1 MSTKTKSLY
10 STAAIRELE
19 QLAVSNYGVSVATL
33 MQRAGSAVFRELK
46 KHWVNA
52 KKIIVVC
59 GKGNNAGDGY
69 VAARL
74 AHEAGLKV
82 LILTLA
88 APDKLTGTAREMAQL
103 CVNAKIAIEPF
114 TALKLQGADVIVDAL
129 LGIGLTGEVRDN
141 YKTAIDAINSVS
153 IPVLAVDI
161 PSGLNADTGEI
172 LGSAVVATVTVTF
185 IALKQGLFTCDT
197 VDCCGEIIVDDLE
210 LPPEI
215 FKDIM
220 PAAKCLDLADLKR
233 SLPKR
238 KRNTHKG
245 DYGHVLIIGGD
256 YGMSGAVRM
265 AAEAAL
271 RVGAGIVSV
280 ATRPEHAFTLNLT
293 RPEIMCHGIKKP
305 VQLNKL
311 LAAARVIVLGPGL
324 GQSNWA
330 KSLWRKVIATNK
342 PLVIDADGLNLLAQ
356 KKLKKNNWILTP
368 HPKEAARLL
377 GIDVSTVQKDRFAA
391 LKLLA
396 EQYRG
401 VVVLKG
407 AGTLVRGS
415 DDIVGV
421 CIAGNPGMASGG
433 MGDVLS
439 GVIAGL
445 LAQGGASLIAAELGV
460 CLHAHA
466 GDLAAKD
473 QGERGLLAMDL
484 LPYLIKLAN
493 NL

>member
-1 MSTKTKSLY
+1 MTKTTLLY

-19 QLAVSNYGVSVATL
+19 QLAISNYGISVATL
-33 MQRAGSAVFRELK
+33 MQRAGSTVFRELK
-46 KHWVNA
+46 KHWSNA
-52 KKIIVVC
+52 QKIIVVC

-69 VAARL
+69 VIARL

-88 APDKLTGTAREMAQL
+88 APDKLTGAAREMAQL
-103 CVNAKIAIEPF
+103 CVNAKITIEPF
-114 TALKLQGADVIVDAL
+114 IALKLKGADVIIDAL
-129 LGIGLTGEVRDN
+129 LGVGLTGEVRDN
-141 YKTAIDAINSVS
+141 YKTTIDAINSAAT
-153 IPVLAVDI
+153 PVLAVDI
-161 PSGLNADTGEI
+161 PSGLNGDTGEI
-172 LGSAVVATVTVTF
+172 LGSAIRADVTVTF
-185 IALKQGLFTCDT
+185 IALKQGLFTGDAM
-197 VDCCGEIIVDDLE
+197 DCCGEVISDDLE

-220 PAAKCLDLADLKR
+220 PIAKCLDLDELKL
-233 SLPKR
+233 SLPQR

-245 DYGHVLIIGGD
+245 DYGHVLIVGGD

-280 ATRPEHAFTLNLT
+280 ATRSEHAFTLNLA
-293 RPEIMCHGIKKP
+293 RPEIMCHGIKKSA
-305 VQLNKL
+305 QLNKL
-311 LAAARVIVLGPGL
+311 LAAAGVIVLGPGL

-342 PLVIDADGLNLLAQ
+342 PLVVDADGLNLLAQ
-356 KKLKKNNWILTP
+356 KKLKKTDWILTP

-377 GIDVSTVQKDRFAA
+377 GIDVTTVQEDRFTA
-391 LKLLA
+391 LKLLV
-396 EQYRG
+396 EQYAG
-401 VVVLKG
+401 TSVLKG

-415 DDIVGV
+415 DDVVGV
-421 CIAGNPGMASGG
+421 CTAGNPGMASGG

-445 LAQGGASLIAAELGV
+445 LAQGLATLVAAELGV

-484 LPYLIKLAN
+484 LPYLR
-493 NL
+493 NLC

>member
-1 MSTKTKSLY
+1 MTKTKLLY
-10 STAAIRELE
+10 QTKAIRELE
-19 QLAVSNYGVSVATL
+19 QLAISNYGISVAAL
-33 MQRAGSAVFRELK
+33 MQRAGKAVFRELK
-46 KHWVNA
+46 KYWSNA

-59 GKGNNAGDGY
+59 GKGNNAGDGC
-69 VAARL
+69 VVARL

-82 LILTLA
+82 VILTLA
-88 APDKLTGTAREMAQL
+88 APDKLTGSAREMAQL
-103 CVNAKIAIEPF
+103 CLNAKIAIEPF
-114 TALKLQGADVIVDAL
+114 IALKLKDADVIVDAL

-141 YKTAIDAINSVS
+141 YKVAIDAINSAA

-172 LGSAVVATVTVTF
+172 LGSAVKADVTVTF
-185 IALKQGLFTCDT
+185 IALKQGLFTYDAM
-197 VDCCGEIIVDDLE
+197 DCCGEIICDDLE
-210 LPPEI
+210 VPQEV
-215 FKDIM
+215 FKDIV
-220 PAAKCLDLADLKR
+220 PIAKCLDLADLKL

-245 DYGHVLIIGGD
+245 DYGHVLIVGGD

-280 ATRPEHAFTLNLT
+280 ATRPEHAFTLNLA

-311 LAAARVIVLGPGL
+311 LAAASVIVLGPGL

-330 KSLWRKVIATNK
+330 KSLWRKVIAANK

-356 KKLKKNNWILTP
+356 KKLKKTNWILTP

-377 GIDVSTVQKDRFAA
+377 GIDVATVQKDRFTA
-391 LKLLA
+391 LKLLV
-396 EQYRG
+396 EQYAG
-401 VVVLKG
+401 ICVLKG
-407 AGTLVRGS
+407 AGTLVRGA
-415 DDIVGV
+415 DDVVGV
-421 CIAGNPGMASGG
+421 CTAGNPGMASGG

-445 LAQGGASLIAAELGV
+445 LAQGLSLLPAAQFGV
-460 CLHAHA
+460 CLHATA
-466 GDLAAKD
+466 GDLAVQT
-473 QGERGLLAMDL
+473 QGERGLLATDL
-484 LPYLIKLAN
+484 LSYLTKILN
-493 NL
+493 N

>member
-1 MSTKTKSLY
+1 MITKSELLY
-10 STAAIRELE
+10 QTVTIRELE
-19 QLAVSNYGVSVATL
+19 QLAISNYGISVATL

-46 KHWVNA
+46 SHWA
-52 KKIIVVC
+52 KAQKIVIVC

-69 VAARL
+69 VVARL

-88 APDKLTGTAREMAQL
+88 TPDKLTGAAREMAQW
-103 CVNAKIAIEPF
+103 CVKAKIAIEPF
-114 TALKLQGADVIVDAL
+114 VALKLKDADVIVDAL

-141 YKTAIDAINSVS
+141 YKTAIDAINSAA

-172 LGSAVVATVTVTF
+172 LGSAVRADVTVTF
-185 IALKQGLFTCDT
+185 IALKQGLFTCDAM
-197 VDCCGEIIVDDLE
+197 DCCGEIICDDFE

-220 PAAKCLDLADLKR
+220 PIAKCLDLADLKV

-245 DYGHVLIIGGD
+245 DYGHVLVIGGD

-280 ATRPEHAFTLNLT
+280 ATRPEHAFTLNLA

-305 VQLNKL
+305 AQLNKL
-311 LAAARVIVLGPGL
+311 LAAASVIVLGPGL
-324 GQSNWA
+324 GQSTWA
-330 KSLWRKVIATNK
+330 KDLWCKVIATNK
-342 PLVIDADGLNLLAQ
+342 PLVVDADGLNLLAQ
-356 KKLKKNNWILTP
+356 KKLKKSTWILTP

-377 GIDVSTVQKDRFAA
+377 GIDVVTVQKDRFTA
-391 LKLLA
+391 LKLLV
-396 EQYRG
+396 EQYAG
-401 VVVLKG
+401 TCVLKG
-407 AGTLVRGS
+407 AGTLVHGA
-415 DDIVGV
+415 DDVVGV
-421 CIAGNPGMASGG
+421 CTAGNPGMASGG

-439 GVIAGL
+439 GIIAGL
-445 LAQGGASLIAAELGV
+445 LAQGVEPLIAAELGV

-466 GDLAAKD
+466 GDLAVKD
-473 QGERGLLAMDL
+473 QDERGLLAMDL
-484 LPYLIKLAN
+484 LPYLR